1 MRVDQISGPIF
12 EAKGGTSKLGTSR
25 LKIPAWPTNNGGW
38 QYAPSAAP
46 LAGGRYLQMGKD
58 WLRWWITHKI
68 VKNLYTTARNELINA
83 FDSGDPFVTGVVS
96 VNLNRNPE
104 FKLALQVFVS
114 KTGSG
119 FNHCSVAAGY
129 NLSEF
134 V

>member
-1 MRVDQISGPIF
+1 
-12 EAKGGTSKLGTSR
+12 
-25 LKIPAWPTNNGGW
+25 
-38 QYAPSAAP
+38 
-46 LAGGRYLQMGKD
+46 MGKD
-58 WLRWWITHKI
+58 WLRWWITHTI

-114 KTGSG
+114 KTGTG
-119 FNHCSVAAGY
+119 FNYCTVAACY
-129 NLSEF
+129 NLCEF